1 MSENTEVGVGR
12 RMLLGVVALVGT
24 GVLFVVGMDVIVNR
38 LAPTVA
44 SPFPVYTA
52 GFLFGTWSILT
63 MTFVSNY
70 IGKKL
75 YGVPCVTYKFPK
87 E

>member
-1 MSENTEVGVGR
+1 MSENTEVGTGKR
-12 RMLLGVVALVGT
+12 LLLGVVALVGT

-38 LAPTVA
+38 LAPTVT

-52 GFLFGTWSILT
+52 GFLFGMWAILT

-70 IGKKL
+70 IGRKL
-75 YGVPCVTYKFPK
+75 YGVPCVTYKLP
-87 E
+87 EE